1 MYLFLVEMGFH
12 TPAAPQSAANKWRKW
27 FTIKATHIVICRQCE
42 TRTVRSAVMK
52 RGRLSLCTTF
62 NAFVMSM
69 EIRCWWGNCRR
80 SSSLCRAINWP
91 RVGLHVRSHVSVR
104 DWKDCKN
111 LKVSIVRRTRENHCT
126 ACCQMSLWKK
136 CVCVCVR
143 IVWMTVSGVLHS
155 FWWEYQLLCVVWA
168 RALKLFTSSYT
179 RTKPADILLY
189 VCLKERE
196 CVCVCVFVCELVA
209 KVRSCNLEVFD
220 STFYAFCSFSFFFF
234 FLQCYRAGI
243 LLRSLLFP
251 KHCVLAC
258 T

>member
-1 MYLFLVEMGFH
+1 MYLFLVKMGFH
-12 TPAAPQSAANKWRKW
+12 TPAAPQSAANKWWKW

-42 TRTVRSAVMK
+42 TRAVRSAVMK

-143 IVWMTVSGVLHS
+143 ASYEWLYLVFSIPSDENTGSSVWCELVPWNSSPHHTPELNLQTSC
-155 FWWEYQLLCVVWA
+155 FTCVW
-168 RALKLFTSSYT
+168 K
-179 RTKPADILLY
+179 
-189 VCLKERE
+189 RE
-196 CVCVCVFVCELVA
+196 SVCVCVCVCLCVSL
-209 KVRSCNLEVFD
+209 
-220 STFYAFCSFSFFFF
+220 
-234 FLQCYRAGI
+234 
-243 LLRSLLFP
+243 LLRYGA
-251 KHCVLAC
+251 VI
-258 T
+258 